1 MKQYIAGFPI
11 WGSDDEDIIA
21 SASLTSSAD
30 IAGGTIVGND
40 VGGIDFNGDGVQLNS
55 LSAIK
60 ISPTPTQVSALNK
73 QFRISLWVDAYL
85 IDFEQLVAV
94 NETLL
99 YTDTGVPTWLLRKM
113 TDGYIRPRQAAN
125 LRRWLSSAVGKG
137 DKVRIDLSGDASTMD
152 TYIDCA
158 HIGHDILTSP
168 IDFTNL
174 YIGGNGTAGTPST
187 TTGRLK
193 NIEIS
198 TRKLMLPT
206 NPLLRHINLYTDSYG
221 MQGNYGAN
229 YAAIVGESVTG
240 NTGTRYDPTDIHRD
254 AGMSYTIHREL
265 AKHGVFVGS
274 NRIQWCGAGGIGA
287 VTTNV
292 DGDKLS
298 DRVDA
303 TTGASVPYANP
314 DIAVW
319 VLGANDLVANLDN
332 ATEQAAFELAFKT
345 EIDKVIALGCN
356 YNFIVEVCNRT
367 DADYSAQIVRGN
379 NGIDNLVASYADKV
393 WKVSVHAESVSN
405 PDFMGADLIHP
416 AIYGQWYI
424 GNEVTKGIIKQ
435 VFQ

>member
-1 MKQYIAGFPI
+1 MKQYIAGFPV
-11 WGSDDEDIIA
+11 WGSDDEDIIV
-21 SASLTSSAD
+21 SASLTSSSD
-30 IAGGTIVGND
+30 IGGGTVVGNG
-40 VGGIDFNGDGVQLNS
+40 VGGIDYNSDGVQLNT
-55 LSAIK
+55 LAAIK
-60 ISPTPTQVSALNK
+60 ISPTSAQVSALNK
-73 QFRISLWVDAYL
+73 QFRITLWVDPYL

-113 TDGYIRPRQAAN
+113 ADGYIRPRQAAN
-125 LRRWLSSAVGKG
+125 LRRWLSSSVGKG
-137 DKVRIDLSGDASTMD
+137 SKVRIDLSGDAQTLE
-152 TYIDCA
+152 TYIDYA
-158 HIGHDILTSP
+158 LVGKDTLTSP

-174 YIGGNGTAGTPST
+174 YIGGNGTGVPST
-187 TTGRLK
+187 TTGRLFQF
-193 NIEIS
+193 ELS

-206 NPLLRHINLYTDSYG
+206 NPRIRHINLYTDSYG

-298 DRVDA
+298 DRFDA
-303 TTGASVPYANP
+303 TTGASVPYVNP
-314 DIAVW
+314 DIAIW

-332 ATEQAAFELAFKT
+332 ATEQAAFELAYKT
-345 EIDKVIALGCN
+345 EIDKAIALGCN
-356 YNFIVEVCNRT
+356 YNFIVDVCNRT
-367 DADYSAQIVRGN
+367 DSNYSAQIARGN
-379 NGIDNLVASYADKV
+379 DGIDNIVNSYADKV
-393 WKVSVHAESVSN
+393 WKVSVHDESVSN

-424 GNEVTKGIIKQ
+424 GNAVTKELIRR
-435 VFQ
+435 VF